1 MRNLLGPAV
10 TYTAIL
16 LLPVAAQPIS
26 ISAEETIV
34 LSVVS
39 AGVDHDVRTGKP
51 FLAIKLD
58 EASRRTFSTF
68 SSTYVGGKTELRVH
82 GKLSPSPYPPFIAL
96 REDHV
101 FGQSHDALPIRVGE
115 TLGTNLGSGS
125 DDIRRRR
132 QMPSARSHARL
143 LIM

>member
-51 FLAIKLD
+51 LLAIKLD
-58 EASRRTFSTF
+58 EASRRTFSTL

-82 GKLSPSPYPPFIAL
+82 GSYRRARTPHSSPCATIMYSANPMTLS
-96 REDHV
+96 
-101 FGQSHDALPIRVGE
+101 
-115 TLGTNLGSGS
+115 
-125 DDIRRRR
+125 
-132 QMPSARSHARL
+132 RL
-143 LIM
+143 E